1 MFPNPPVRFVLAST
15 EFFDL
20 HLRILAV
27 QPLSVCIQPPVSA
40 ALPLPDGH
48 YVNRTECIVHSLVKA
63 LECVITML
71 AEIFLD
77 GAPEEFNE
85 IELTM
90 VFREKKAPV
99 PEPLDGLLHE
109 RFLFQKIW
117 LVSEDGTSTAKV

>member
-1 MFPNPPVRFVLAST
+1 LLA
-15 EFFDL
+15 
-20 HLRILAV
+20 
-27 QPLSVCIQPPVSA
+27 
-40 ALPLPDGH
+40 
-48 YVNRTECIVHSLVKA
+48 KA
-63 LECVITML
+63 LECVITTL

-117 LVSEDGTSTAKV
+117 LVSEDGTSTAKVRSITCPGVAFHLE